1 MFAFFRK
8 CMSSNTATN
17 ASSDSVNNHGST
29 AVEAY
34 VSLTK
39 AYVNLTQKQEAFND
53 MAKILQPQ
61 PQLSQKP
68 EDVFRTFMVLMGMNP
83 EDEHFADTPRR
94 FVKYMEEFLQPFN
107 AEETLKTGF
116 GSPKEYHG
124 MVVQTNIPFRGLC
137 AHHLAPYLGTASIGY
152 VPGERVIGLSKL
164 GRLVKGIGLMR
175 PSIQEQQTDEIAD
188 TLWDVLRP
196 KGVIVV
202 IQAEHTCMAARGL
215 AAPNVPTI
223 TSSLRGV
230 FRDVPQARQEFFDLI
245 KSHS

>member
-1 MFAFFRK
+1 VYNNM
-8 CMSSNTATN
+8 
-17 ASSDSVNNHGST
+17 AS
-29 AVEAY
+29 
-34 VSLTK
+34 
-39 AYVNLTQKQEAFND
+39 
-53 MAKILQPQ
+53 KILPPSAA

-175 PSIQEQQTDEIAD
+175 P
-188 TLWDVLRP
+188 
-196 KGVIVV
+196 
-202 IQAEHTCMAARGL
+202 
-215 AAPNVPTI
+215 
-223 TSSLRGV
+223 
-230 FRDVPQARQEFFDLI
+230 
-245 KSHS
+245 